1 MAKTEFAGGSIAVTP
16 TDGRRI
22 EYGTAI
28 VKIGFLSV
36 KKTFERLNVRLN
48 DDGSIEIDPYFETSH
63 QRIFAVGDVRD
74 NIELIKVVK
83 AEGIQAARKER
94 LQAVARRL

>member
-1 MAKTEFAGGSIAVTP
+1 MTKTEFAGDRIAVTP

-28 VKIGFLSV
+28 VQIGFLSE
-36 KKTFERLNVRLN
+36 KETFERRNVRFN

-63 QRIFAVGDVRD
+63 LRIFAVGDVHD

-83 AEGIQAARKER
+83 AKGIQAARKER
-94 LQAVARRL
+94 FQAVARHL